1 MYHYFYKITNNTNG
15 HFYYGIH
22 STDNLDDGYMGSGR
36 YLRRA
41 YKKFGI
47 ENFTKEIVKF
57 FENREDC
64 ANFEKEIVTEELV
77 NDPNCYNIS
86 LGGEQTSCKGTVVVY
101 DKDEQIYKR
110 VLIKDKSKYES
121 INGGK
126 VQVYDIS
133 EKIYKRV
140 STEEYASN
148 KDKYNSVNPFPKN
161 SIFVYLKTGGSKNA
175 FLINKDDFDDKLH
188 VISDNHFQ
196 KGKVLVKDADGQK
209 YFVDVNDERYLSGEL
224 LHISCGYKFTDEQR
238 HKLKNKFK
246 EIGHQQGEK
255 NSQFGTKWINKDGVT
270 KKIKKDELQSYIEN
284 GWKLGMK

>member
-126 VQVYDIS
+126 VQVYDIL

>member
-1 MYHYFYKITNNTNG
+1 MYHYFYKITNNING

-47 ENFTKEIVKF
+47 ENFTKEIIKF

-86 LGGEQTSCKGTVVVY
+86 LGGEQTSCKGTVSVY

-126 VQVYDIS
+126 VQVYDTI
-133 EKIYKRV
+133 EKTYKRV
-140 STEEYASN
+140 SSEEYISN
-148 KDKYNSVNPFPKN
+148 KDRYNSVNPFPKN
-161 SIFVYLKTGGSKNA
+161 SIFVYLKTDESKKV

-196 KGKVLVKDADGQK
+196 KGKVLVKDANGQK
-209 YFVDVNDERYLSGEL
+209 YFVDINDERYLSGEL
-224 LHISCGYKFTDEQR
+224 LHISKGYKFTDEQR
-238 HKLKNKFK
+238 RKLKNKHK
-246 EIGHQQGEK
+246 EMGYQRGER

-284 GWKLGMK
+284 GWKLGKK

>member
-1 MYHYFYKITNNTNG
+1 MYHYFYKITNNING

-86 LGGEQTSCKGTVVVY
+86 LGGEQTSCKGTVSVY

-121 INGGK
+121 INGDK
-126 VQVYDIS
+126 VQVYDIL
-133 EKIYKRV
+133 EKIHKRV
-140 STEEYASN
+140 STEEYVSN
-148 KDKYNSVNPFPKN
+148 KDRYNSVNPFPKN
-161 SIFVYLKTGGSKNA
+161 SIFVYLKADESKKI
-175 FLINKDDFDDKLH
+175 FLINKDEFDDKLH
-188 VISDNHFQ
+188 TISDNHFQ
-196 KGKVLVKDADGQK
+196 KGKVLVKDTNGRK
-209 YFVDVNDERYLSGEL
+209 FFVDINDALISSNKRKQWSDL
-224 LHISCGYKFTDEQR
+224 LVRLNYSNLRFGWNGFLIWLFSLVGR
-238 HKLKNKFK
+238 AARLKNL
-246 EIGHQQGEK
+246 
-255 NSQFGTKWINKDGVT
+255 S
-270 KKIKKDELQSYIEN
+270 IECKPMR
-284 GWKLGMK
+284 GIDALLTQVRFL